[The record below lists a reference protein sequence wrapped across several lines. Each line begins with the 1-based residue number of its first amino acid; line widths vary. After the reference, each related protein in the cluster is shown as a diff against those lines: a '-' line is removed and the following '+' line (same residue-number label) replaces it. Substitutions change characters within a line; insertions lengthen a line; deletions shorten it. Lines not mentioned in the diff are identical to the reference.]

1 MEKIRIIKV
10 VLIAALC
17 MACHNTPKTETLADS
32 LALATNFEITQTPEQ
47 FIGKIEGAIAEGDS
61 MLNSL
66 DENQE
71 SLEGGEEMAFF
82 TPNLEI
88 SKIRKVNFGE
98 TYQNI
103 ENFYFKNGKLLVL
116 TSENLKYNKSTYD
129 ESPEP
134 LVMKSEGK
142 FLISYNENGEK
153 IQYKKL
159 NEKRRYE
166 DNYSEN
172 QEIEYWKT
180 KGAELF
186 EKYDAHKDEFFF
198 SKYEAAQ
205 YDEMGVTPSLV
216 FKLKNQMYSFIDQ
229 SVEPDEKGRM
239 MNFEGPMFGV
249 SKLIY
254 DARTEK
260 WKHSQRATILDLPE
274 GKMEVNEGIKNII
287 LEGHSFLYIT
297 FSISEKGTNSSYYTL
312 VDTIDLST
320 ISLIKSKGKDNSA
333 TISSEA
339 IRKFLLENSK

>member
-1 MEKIRIIKV
+1 MEKIPMNKAI
-10 VLIAALC
+10 LIAAVCLSC
-17 MACHNTPKTETLADS
+17 QSKPKTETSADS
-32 LALATNFEITQTPEQ
+32 LAKATNFEITETPEQ
-47 FIGKIEGAIAEGDS
+47 FIDEIEGAISDGDS
-61 MLNSL
+61 MVNSL

-71 SLEGGEEMAFF
+71 SLEGGEEVAFF
-82 TPNLEI
+82 TPNLDI

-103 ENFYFKNGKLLVL
+103 ENFYFKNGKLLAL

-142 FLISYNENGEK
+142 FLITYNENGEK
-153 IQYKKL
+153 TVYKKL
-159 NEKRRYE
+159 NEKRIFE
-166 DNYSEN
+166 DKYSEN
-172 QEIEYWKT
+172 QEIEFWKT
-180 KGAELF
+180 KANELF
-186 EKYDAHKDEFFF
+186 EKYDAHKEEFFF

-229 SVEPDEKGRM
+229 SVEADEKSRI

-254 DARTEK
+254 NARTEK

-274 GKMEVNEGIKNII
+274 GKMEINEGIKNVV
-287 LEGHSFLYIT
+287 LEGRSFLYIT
-297 FSISEKGTNSSYYTL
+297 FSISEKGTNSNYYTL
-312 VDTIDLST
+312 VDTIDLSSV
-320 ISLIKSKGKDNSA
+320 SLIKSKGKDNSA

-339 IRKFLLENSK
+339 IRKYLLEKSK